1 MLRFLMRL
9 VKLSF
14 DYCCRRNFVNVF
26 LFFSLFKNF
35 FYCFG
40 YFWLVLVILIFTVFW
55 LVRFVFLGFLMEM
68 FGYLFVIK
76 LICFVKFFWGII
88 ELNIVVVSFLN
99 VVGIFFIDWSIVM
112 LFIIN
117 VVVGGIFFVG
127 SISLIS
133 DFSSLDLIVL

>member
-1 MLRFLMRL
+1 
-9 VKLSF
+9 
-14 DYCCRRNFVNVF
+14 
-26 LFFSLFKNF
+26 
-35 FYCFG
+35 
-40 YFWLVLVILIFTVFW
+40 
-55 LVRFVFLGFLMEM
+55 MEM

-76 LICFVKFFWGII
+76 LIRFVKFFWGII
-88 ELNIVVVSFLN
+88 ESNIVVVSFLN